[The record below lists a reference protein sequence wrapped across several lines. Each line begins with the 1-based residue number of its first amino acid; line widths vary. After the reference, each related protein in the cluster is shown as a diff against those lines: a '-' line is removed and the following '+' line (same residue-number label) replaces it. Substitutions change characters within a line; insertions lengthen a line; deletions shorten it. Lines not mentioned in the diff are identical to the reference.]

1 MEFDLEQELIKRNI
15 SVREI
20 MEDYSNGQMFSTIC
34 RKHKLTP
41 DQLRFILRYNENEE
55 INNKRNS
62 IICNPEEQKKRF
74 KEIISVVEGKTEQD
88 RDYRKRREELIYSN
102 NKTRDINDIIEKYR
116 SGMSL
121 EKIMTMYRLTEEQ
134 LNKFISENVTQTIK
148 NQRQE
153 NREKFA
159 AYGNMKITAQRKNN
173 NKVLTKKEAR
183 DNVQKAINLVEGN
196 DELSL

>member
-134 LNKFISENVTQTIK
+134 FNKIISENITQTIK

-159 AYGNMKITAQRKNN
+159 AYGNMEITAQRKNN

-183 DNVQKAINLVEGN
+183 ENVRKAINLVEGN